1 MTETERIISEGIIS
15 KEFLEKEIRSGF
27 VVESEKKKI
36 WAIEIDLLL
45 KFSEVCRRHNLHWF
59 LMFGSL
65 LGAIRHQGFI
75 PWDDDLDIAMPR
87 SDYEKLLTLNSEF
100 TFPYFLQT
108 PYTDEGYFY
117 SFAKIR
123 NSNTSMIAAKF
134 INQGYNQG
142 IAIDIFPLDQWDKEK
157 GRELFSEIKELIIKN
172 STFMRLKMINPT
184 ESDIKR
190 INQYDNSNPF
200 DTYNRIQSLAKT
212 FSECE
217 TKYLSV
223 PVLSI
228 YGYDKMVFGK
238 EDFSSSKNMKFENND
253 CPIPVGFDKILETI
267 YGNYLELPPEN
278 ERGGWHDFIID
289 PDKTYKSVIQKLYY
303 SKGKSS

>member
-65 LGAIRHQGFI
+65 LGAVRHQGFI
-75 PWDDDLDIAMPR
+75 PWDDDLDVAMPR
-87 SDYEKLLTLNSEF
+87 SDYEKFLSLNSEF

-134 INQGYNQG
+134 INQGHNQG
-142 IAIDIFPLDQWDKEK
+142 IAIDVFPLDEWDKEK
-157 GRELFSEIKELIIKN
+157 GRELFSEIK
-172 STFMRLKMINPT
+172 
-184 ESDIKR
+184 
-190 INQYDNSNPF
+190 DN
-200 DTYNRIQSLAKT
+200 DR
-212 FSECE
+212 
-217 TKYLSV
+217 
-223 PVLSI
+223 
-228 YGYDKMVFGK
+228 
-238 EDFSSSKNMKFENND
+238 
-253 CPIPVGFDKILETI
+253 
-267 YGNYLELPPEN
+267 
-278 ERGGWHDFIID
+278 
-289 PDKTYKSVIQKLYY
+289 
-303 SKGKSS
+303 